1 MNISPF
7 TLLLF
12 VVRRQRIVQ
21 SGGSTRLFGIKATI
35 RIVGRKT
42 SEKWIEDGCKMYETR
57 LKPNNVDVQTEWCKT
72 NDALIKNVKSD
83 VSGAVQASLA

>member
-1 MNISPF
+1 
-7 TLLLF
+7 
-12 VVRRQRIVQ
+12 
-21 SGGSTRLFGIKATI
+21 LFGIKATI